1 MLTEICQYLHNWFN
15 RKPDGSLY
23 PKVDGTFTI
32 ENGELNTEILA
43 NGQYFRIIGSLF
55 NDGVHRYGIDSSGT
69 TPKPYDQ
76 LTDETF
82 SGSVWSMGVP
92 QEIVKLAEDI
102 DAWMAKY
109 GTVDSEAMSPFSS
122 ESFGGY
128 SYNKQQGFASTG
140 GGMLTT
146 WESIFSDRLS
156 PWRKV

>member
-1 MLTEICQYLHNWFN
+1 MLTEICQYLRNWFN
-15 RKPDGSLY
+15 RKPDGDSY
-23 PKVDGTFTI
+23 PKEAGTFTI

-43 NGQYFRIIGSLF
+43 NGQYFRIMGSLF
-55 NDGVHRYGIDSSGT
+55 NDGVHKYGVDTSGES
-69 TPKPYDQ
+69 PKLYET

-82 SGSVWSMGVP
+82 DGVIWSMGVP
-92 QEIVKLAEDI
+92 LEIVKLAEDI
-102 DAWMAKY
+102 DAWMEKY

>member
-43 NGQYFRIIGSLF
+43 NGQYFRIMGSLF

-92 QEIVKLAEDI
+92 QEIADLSKDVSDWLKQ
-102 DAWMAKY
+102 Y
-109 GTVDSEAMSPFSS
+109 GGVDSPAMSPYSS

-128 SYNKQQGFASTG
+128 NYSLRQGGTG
-140 GGMLTT
+140 ENGGTS
-146 WESIFSDRLS
+146 WQSVFSNRLS
-156 PWRKV
+156 PWRKLP